1 MEFAGRGSLVL
12 SSLGKNLRSLAWALI
27 LGLSVWI
34 AAVTAADP
42 DEVRTM
48 ASPVALEVVGQDP
61 SLVTTAELPKEV
73 RLTVRAPQSVWDQL
87 AASPDS
93 VRAILDLSGVE
104 AGEHRVSP
112 QIQIE
117 ARPARVVTVNP
128 AAFSIRLEPLESRSL
143 ALQTTLSGQTA
154 VGYQAGELKLE
165 PQEVAVSGPASRV
178 SLATQARVVVSLAG
192 IRESIDQDY
201 PVEVLDQNN
210 TVVPG
215 VTIQPAAV
223 HVTMPV
229 IRQGGFRDMAVKVVV
244 RGQVEAGYRLDS
256 ISVFPPVV
264 TVYSSDADLVSRL
277 PGVVE
282 TQPLELNSA
291 SSNLNL
297 RVPLV
302 LPGGVSVVGQQTVLI
317 QAGISPIQS
326 SFTLNGQQVDIKGLP
341 DGMEAHVS
349 PATVDVILSGPIPI
363 LDTLRPQ
370 DVQVIVDVTNLAPG
384 SYQLTPTVQILASNV
399 DVESV
404 NPGAVEV
411 VLQLKGQ
418 ATPKP

>member
-1 MEFAGRGSLVL
+1 ML
-12 SSLGKNLRSLAWALI
+12 SDLSKNIRSLIWALI

-42 DEVRTM
+42 DEVRTLP
-48 ASPVALEVVGQDP
+48 SPISLEVVGQNP
-61 SLVTTAELPKEV
+61 GLVPTGAFPTEV
-73 RLTVRAPQSVWDQL
+73 RLTIRAPQSVWDQL
-87 AASPDS
+87 TASPDG

-104 AGEHRVSP
+104 AGVHRLSP

-128 AAFSIRLEPLESRSL
+128 ASFSISLEPLETRSL
-143 ALQTTLSGQTA
+143 ALQTTLAEQPA
-154 VGYQAGELKLE
+154 IGYQAGELKLE
-165 PQEVAVSGPASRV
+165 PQEVVVSGPASAV
-178 SLATQARVVVSLAG
+178 SLASRALVVVGLAG

-210 TVVPG
+210 KAIPG
-215 VTIQPAAV
+215 LAVQPSAV
-223 HVTMPV
+223 HVSMPV

-244 RGQVEAGYRLDS
+244 RGQVQAGYRLDS

-264 TVYSSDADLVSRL
+264 TVYSSDVDLVSRL

-282 TQPLELNSA
+282 TQPLGLDDA

-297 RVPLV
+297 RVSLV
-302 LPGGVSVVGQQTVLI
+302 LPTGVSVVGQQTVLI
-317 QAGISPIQS
+317 QAGISPVQS
-326 SFTLNGQQVDIKGLP
+326 SFTLTGQTVEIIGLP

-370 DVQVIVDVTNLAPG
+370 DVQVSVDVSNLVAG

-411 VLQLKGQ
+411 VLQVKGQ
-418 ATPKP
+418 ATVSP